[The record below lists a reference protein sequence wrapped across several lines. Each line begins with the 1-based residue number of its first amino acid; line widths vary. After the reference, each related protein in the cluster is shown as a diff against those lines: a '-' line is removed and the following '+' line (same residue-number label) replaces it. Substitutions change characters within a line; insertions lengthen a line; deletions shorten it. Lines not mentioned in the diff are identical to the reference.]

1 MRFPAETLI
10 RNKARL
16 DPHMYE
22 VEVRQGVSGVRLRLS
37 TRFPFWRRKLMDL
50 SDVAVRHAIAVSP
63 VNIRHSIELSPS
75 AVSIAREI
83 RFCVIAVV
91 VGFTA
96 ASIIKSALVY
106 KRSSP

>member
-16 DPHMYE
+16 DPRMY
-22 VEVRQGVSGVRLRLS
+22 EVRQGVSGVRLRLL
-37 TRFPFWRRKLMDL
+37 TRFRFWSRKLMDL
-50 SDVAVRHAIAVSP
+50 SDVAVGHAIAVSP

-83 RFCVIAVV
+83 RFCIIAVV

-96 ASIIKSALVY
+96 ASIVKSALVY
-106 KRSSP
+106 KRSST

>member
-22 VEVRQGVSGVRLRLS
+22 VRQGVSGVRLRLL
-37 TRFPFWRRKLMDL
+37 TRFRFWSRELMDL